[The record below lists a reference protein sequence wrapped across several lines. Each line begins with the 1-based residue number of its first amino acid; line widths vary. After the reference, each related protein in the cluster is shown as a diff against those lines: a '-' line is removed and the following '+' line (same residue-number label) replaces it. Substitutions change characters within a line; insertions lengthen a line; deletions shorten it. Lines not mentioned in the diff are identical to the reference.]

1 MPVLSS
7 DKSNVLQADF
17 SPLRGRTEPG
27 STIIAVGGGKGG
39 VGKSFMSSSISIFL
53 AQLGYNTLAIDL
65 DLGGAN
71 LHTSLG
77 VPLSNRGINEFILDP
92 TIELGDLQQ
101 KTHWPKL
108 NMISG
113 SSDAF
118 DIANIDEVQRSRV
131 MSAIYRHKC
140 DFIVLDLSAGTH
152 HSTLDFFLMAKHKL
166 VVFTP
171 EPSSIENAYRF
182 LKAGFFR
189 KLRRYEHQLQLKGQ
203 IDELLSNRSAHNIK
217 NPADL
222 IRVLVERE
230 PVMGLKL
237 KNILS
242 DLNFQIILNQAR
254 TRQEIEMGM
263 SLQSVCNK
271 YFGFP
276 CEFLGGLE
284 YDNAVWQSLRQRNH
298 LLMSNRQSHLYAQ
311 LMSIARKIAKT
322 QQLKAVV

>member
-1 MPVLSS
+1 LSS
-7 DKSNVLQADF
+7 NSVAHADF
-17 SPLRGRTEPG
+17 TQLRGRIEPG

-39 VGKSFMSSSISIFL
+39 VGKSFVSSSLSIFL
-53 AQLGYNTLAIDL
+53 AQLGFETLAIDM

-71 LHTSLG
+71 LHTNLG
-77 VPLSNRGINEFILDP
+77 LATAPTKGINEFLIDP
-92 TIELGDLQQ
+92 ALELKDLTQ

-108 NMISG
+108 KMISG
-113 SSDAF
+113 ASDVF
-118 DIANIDEVQRSRV
+118 DIANIDEIQRSRI
-131 MSAIYRHKC
+131 MSAIYRYNT

-152 HSTLDFFLMAKHKL
+152 HATLDFFLMAKHKV

-182 LKAGFFR
+182 LKASFFR
-189 KLRRYEHQLQLKGQ
+189 KLRRYEHQLHLKDQ
-203 IDELLSNRSAHNIK
+203 IDELLGNRGAHNIK

-222 IRVLVERE
+222 IRVLVQRE
-230 PVMGLKL
+230 PVLGLKL

-242 DLNFQIILNQAR
+242 DLNFEIVLNQAR
-254 TRQEIEMGM
+254 TRQEVDMGTA
-263 SLQSVCNK
+263 LQSVCNK

-311 LMSIARKIAKT
+311 LMGIARKIAKT
-322 QQLKAVV
+322 QPLKAVV